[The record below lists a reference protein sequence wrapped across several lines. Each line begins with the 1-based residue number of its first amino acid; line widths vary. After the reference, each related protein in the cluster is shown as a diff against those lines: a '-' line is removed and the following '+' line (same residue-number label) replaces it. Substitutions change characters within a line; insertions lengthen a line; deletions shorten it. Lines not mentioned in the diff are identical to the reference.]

1 MADETEHLV
10 EVQEVEI
17 QAEIRND
24 SDDFNG
30 SYIVRGEP
38 EGTRVQPTC
47 KLTCPFESPSTDM
60 VNIQTTEEQI
70 VSDWITH
77 SEEEGDGLGDFPT
90 PGPEVLITTS
100 TNQNLSDA
108 TPRKRKT
115 PGLSSGIHSNFE
127 SAAALVPF
135 ANRRPSTS
143 LFTKDFCH

>member
-17 QAEIRND
+17 QAETRND

-30 SYIVRGEP
+30 SYIARRTVDRSANLSIRIAP
-38 EGTRVQPTC
+38 
-47 KLTCPFESPSTDM
+47 TDM

-77 SEEEGDGLGDFPT
+77 SEEEADGLGDFPA

-108 TPRKRKT
+108 APRKRKT
-115 PGLSSGIHSNFE
+115 PALTSGIHSNF
-127 SAAALVPF
+127 
-135 ANRRPSTS
+135 
-143 LFTKDFCH
+143 